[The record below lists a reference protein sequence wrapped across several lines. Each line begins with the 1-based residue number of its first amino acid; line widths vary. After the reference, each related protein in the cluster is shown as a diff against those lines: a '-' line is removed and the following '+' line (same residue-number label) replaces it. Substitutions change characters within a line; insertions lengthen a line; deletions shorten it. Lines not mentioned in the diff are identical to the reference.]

1 MTRSS
6 PSRPEAAG
14 GTELLRDL
22 AATPRPTGS
31 VAIAA
36 ARERVASELAALGYS
51 PRAFPFEFSALP
63 GRYGTPLFGAAALGV
78 AGIAGHL
85 GAGGGRFAPLAI
97 LLVGAVV
104 LAGAGRWLASSGVL
118 SLGAMREG
126 GVNLEFTMPA
136 ARAPRVWLCAHLDT
150 KSQPV
155 PTLVRA
161 GGILLTAIGF
171 LGTLALALAAAAGI
185 ATTRTPWVA
194 AALVTLGGALPVM
207 MSVVGIHSPGAL
219 DNASGVVAVVQAAR
233 QLASPDVGVLITD
246 AEELGLAGALA
257 WAEMPHVRRDAIV
270 LNCDG
275 VDDQGANVVMFS
287 RPAPEGL
294 IAAAE
299 RAGARRRRMPLGLL
313 TDSVAFTGAGLASV
327 TFSRGS
333 LASLARVHSA
343 RDDLSRLRGTGI
355 APVASLMAAT
365 ANQLR

>member
-6 PSRPEAAG
+6 PSPPDAAA

-31 VAIAA
+31 AAIAA
-36 ARERVASELAALGYS
+36 ARERVASELAAIGYTA
-51 PRAFPFEFSALP
+51 RALPFEFSAMP

-78 AGIAGHL
+78 GALAGHL
-85 GAGGGRFAPLAI
+85 GAGGHRLAPVAV
-97 LLVGAVV
+97 LLVGAIL
-104 LAGAGRWLASSGVL
+104 LAAGGRWLARRGVL
-118 SLGAMREG
+118 SLGVMREG
-126 GVNLEFTMPA
+126 GVNLEFTTPHA
-136 ARAPRVWLCAHLDT
+136 PTPRVWLCAHLDS

-171 LGTLALALAAAAGI
+171 LATLGLALAAAAGI
-185 ATTRTPWVA
+185 ATTRAPWVA
-194 AALVTLGGALPVM
+194 TALVTLVGAVPVM
-207 MSVVGIHSPGAL
+207 MSVVGTRAPGAL
-219 DNASGVVAVVQAAR
+219 DNASGVVAVVEAAR
-233 QLASPDVGVLITD
+233 QLASHDVGVLVTD

-257 WAEMPHVRRDAIV
+257 WARMPHVRRDAIV

-275 VDDQGANVVMFS
+275 VDDEGPNLVMFS
-287 RPAPEGL
+287 HPAPEAL
-294 IAAAE
+294 IAVAE
-299 RAGARRRRMPLGLL
+299 GAGARRRRMPLGLL

-327 TFSRGS
+327 TFSRGT
-333 LASLARVHSA
+333 LATLARVHSA

-365 ANQLR
+365 AIQLR